1 IKEKLITILQ
11 RNYLRLIKMFSRI
24 IEEVF
29 PFLYF
34 YYIANKKQLVCM
46 ISPFQTLSFTQGYRM
61 KNSRET

>member
-1 IKEKLITILQ
+1 MIKEKLITILQ

-29 PFLYF
+29 HFFIFTILPT
-34 YYIANKKQLVCM
+34 KKQLVCM

-61 KNSRET
+61 KK

>member
-1 IKEKLITILQ
+1 MIKEKLITILQ

-34 YYIANKKQLVCM
+34 YYIANKKTVSVYDITFSVLLRV
-46 ISPFQTLSFTQGYRM
+46 IG
-61 KNSRET
+61 